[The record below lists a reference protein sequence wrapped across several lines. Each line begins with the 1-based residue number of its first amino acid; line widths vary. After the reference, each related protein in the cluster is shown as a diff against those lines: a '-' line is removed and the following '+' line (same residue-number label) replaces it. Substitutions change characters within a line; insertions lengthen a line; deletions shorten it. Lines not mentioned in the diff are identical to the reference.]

1 MNMSKRDESKPE
13 ENQTKTEQAEASLS
27 GEQIRSSEKPLIKR
41 EAVLSTFIETSQ
53 YQRFVEV
60 CESCQRHRFIG
71 VCYGAAGV
79 GKTRSAERFTQ
90 WDQVEQQLKGLVGGG
105 IKGEGKIAFY
115 TPETTVSPK
124 KLEQDLLHLHA
135 QMERFSSLTPPLMQS
150 AGLPRG
156 GYRMTNVSWELL
168 VIDEADRL
176 KPMGLE
182 VLRDLYD
189 RSQMGLL
196 LIGMPG
202 IEKRLARYPQ
212 FFSRVGFAH
221 EFCTLSPEELRE
233 ILQEQ
238 VRLVDAPGEEDL
250 PAIEALDEE
259 ALAAIIRMTGGN
271 FRQIHR
277 LLTQIERILRIN
289 RLSKVTKAVVEAA
302 RSTLLYGRE
311 E

>member
-1 MNMSKRDESKPE
+1 MSKRDERNADEPVAHEEVPSVFPE
-13 ENQTKTEQAEASLS
+13 
-27 GEQIRSSEKPLIKR
+27 GEQTRKSSETPIKR
-41 EAVLSTFIETSQ
+41 EPMLSTFIETSQ
-53 YQRFVEV
+53 YQRFAEV
-60 CESCQRHRFIG
+60 CESCQRHHFIG

-79 GKTRSAERFTQ
+79 GKTRSAERLTG
-90 WDQVEQQLKGLVGGG
+90 WEQVKKQLSGEVGGG
-105 IKGEGKIAFY
+105 VKGEGKIAFY
-115 TPETTVSPK
+115 TPEATMSPK

-135 QMERFSSLTPPLMQS
+135 RMERLSSLSPAWMESGGP
-150 AGLPRG
+150 PRG
-156 GYRMTNVSWELL
+156 GYRMRAVSWELL

-196 LIGMPG
+196 LIGMSG

-221 EFCTLSPEELRE
+221 EFCPLSPEELRE
-233 ILQEQ
+233 ILQAQ

-250 PAIEALDEE
+250 PATEALDEE
-259 ALAAIIRMTGGN
+259 ALSAIIRMTGGN

-277 LLTQIERILRIN
+277 LLTQIERILQIN
-289 RLSKVTKAVVEAA
+289 RLSKVTRAVVEAA
-302 RSTLLYGRE
+302 RSTLLFGRE
-311 E
+311 G

>member
-1 MNMSKRDESKPE
+1 MSKRAEMKPDELLPQE
-13 ENQTKTEQAEASLS
+13 EGTQEAPAGEQASSSLP
-27 GEQIRSSEKPLIKR
+27 SETPSKR
-41 EAVLSTFIETSQ
+41 EPVLSTFIETSQ
-53 YQRFVEV
+53 YRRFVEV
-60 CESCQRHRFIG
+60 CTLCRQQHFIG

-79 GKTRSAERFTQ
+79 GKTRSALRFTQ
-90 WDQVEQQLKGLVGGG
+90 WDQVEQQLRGEVRGGV
-105 IKGEGKIAFY
+105 KGEGKIAFY
-115 TPETTVSPK
+115 TPEATMSPK
-124 KLEQDLLHLHA
+124 KLEQELLHLHA
-135 QMERFSSLTPPLMQS
+135 QMERLSSLIPPSMQS
-150 AGLPRG
+150 SGMPRG

-182 VLRDLYD
+182 VVRDLYD

-221 EFCTLSPEELRE
+221 EFCTLSAEELRE
-233 ILQEQ
+233 ILQQQ

-250 PAIEALDEE
+250 PATDALDEE

-302 RSTLLYGRE
+302 RSTLLFGRE

>member
-1 MNMSKRDESKPE
+1 MSKRDESKPE
-13 ENQTKTEQAEASLS
+13 ENQGKAEQAEASPS
-27 GEQIRSSEKPLIKR
+27 GEQIRSSEQLPIKR
-41 EAVLSTFIETSQ
+41 EPVLSTFIETSQ
-53 YQRFVEV
+53 YQRFVDV

-71 VCYGAAGV
+71 VCYGVAGV

-90 WDQVEQQLKGLVGGG
+90 WDQVKQQLRGEIGGEVKG
-105 IKGEGKIAFY
+105 KGKIALY
-115 TPETTVSPK
+115 TPETTMSPK
-124 KLEQDLLHLHA
+124 RLEQDLLHLHA
-135 QMERFSSLTPPLMQS
+135 QMERLSSLTPPLMQS
-150 AGLPRG
+150 SGLPRG

-196 LIGMPG
+196 LIGMTG
-202 IEKRLARYPQ
+202 IEKRLSRYPQ

-221 EFCTLSPEELRE
+221 EFCILSPEELRA
-233 ILQEQ
+233 ILQAQ

-250 PAIEALDEE
+250 PAAESLDEE
-259 ALAAIIRMTGGN
+259 ALSAIIRMTGGN

-289 RLSKVTKAVVEAA
+289 RLSKVTRAVVEAA
-302 RSTLLYGRE
+302 RSTLLFGRE

>member
-1 MNMSKRDESKPE
+1 MSKRDEMKLDESLPQVQE
-13 ENQTKTEQAEASLS
+13 TPQAPSPEQASTHREM
-27 GEQIRSSEKPLIKR
+27 PIKR
-41 EAVLSTFIETSQ
+41 EPLLSTFIETSQ

-60 CESCQRHRFIG
+60 CEACRRHCFIG
-71 VCYGAAGV
+71 VCYGEAGV

-90 WDQVEQQLKGLVGGG
+90 WDQVEQQLRGQVGGG
-105 IKGEGKIAFY
+105 LKGEGKIAFY
-115 TPETTVSPK
+115 TPEATMSPK

-150 AGLPRG
+150 SGIPRG
-156 GYRMTNVSWELL
+156 GYRMTNVGWELL

-189 RSQMGLL
+189 RSKMGLL
-196 LIGMPG
+196 LIGMSG

-221 EFCTLSPEELRE
+221 EFCRLGTQELRE
-233 ILQEQ
+233 ILQQ
-238 VRLVDAPGEEDL
+238 QIRLVDALGEEDL
-250 PAIEALDEE
+250 PATEALDEE
-259 ALAAIIRMTGGN
+259 ALSAIIRMTGGN

-289 RLSKVTKAVVEAA
+289 HLLKVTRAVVEAA
-302 RSTLLYGRE
+302 RASLLFGRE
-311 E
+311 G